1 MVKKNDPITHTSLT
15 TLYTRT
21 HTHTTRKKNH
31 TDLGSTHR
39 LVQMFLDDRWRGM
52 GKTIYICCS
61 VMYFTVHALHR
72 KERRNERKK
81 DGRTVEHE
89 DSEYNNLYYRKL
101 VLCLFLL
108 RKCLWPPSYQDNFE
122 ARQSSY
128 YGILGAKEHHK
139 KETHKKKRDFKFWG

>member
-1 MVKKNDPITHTSLT
+1 MVKTDPRHTHHLPPSIHAHIHTPHER
-15 TLYTRT
+15 RT
-21 HTHTTRKKNH
+21 HT
-31 TDLGSTHR
+31 DLRSTHR

-101 VLCLFLL
+101 VFVFVSPSKMFVTTIISGQF
-108 RKCLWPPSYQDNFE
+108 RGETIIILWNTW
-122 ARQSSY
+122 R
-128 YGILGAKEHHK
+128 
-139 KETHKKKRDFKFWG
+139 

>member
-1 MVKKNDPITHTSLT
+1 MTMVKCGKHTHHLPLT

-89 DSEYNNLYYRKL
+89 DSEYNNLYYRNIVFVFVSPSKMF
-101 VLCLFLL
+101 VTTIISGQF
-108 RKCLWPPSYQDNFE
+108 RGETIIILWNTW
-122 ARQSSY
+122 R
-128 YGILGAKEHHK
+128 
-139 KETHKKKRDFKFWG
+139 